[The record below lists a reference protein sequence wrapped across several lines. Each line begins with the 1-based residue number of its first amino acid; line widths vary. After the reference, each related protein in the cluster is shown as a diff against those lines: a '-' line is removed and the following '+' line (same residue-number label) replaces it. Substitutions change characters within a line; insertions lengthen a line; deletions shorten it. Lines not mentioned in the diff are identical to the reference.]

1 MTIGWLYN
9 NKPNPN
15 IDFIFYSID
24 LFEEYRMHNILVIDD
39 EKTIVSILTMA
50 LTKFGFNVETAGD
63 GLEGIKKFDE
73 CNFDLVITDICMPA
87 LDGNG
92 VVKHIRNS
100 EKRYTPVIGMSGTPW
115 LLVNGDFDAVLSKPT
130 SIKTLVDTVK
140 NVTHPN

>member
-1 MTIGWLYN
+1 
-9 NKPNPN
+9 
-15 IDFIFYSID
+15 
-24 LFEEYRMHNILVIDD
+24 MHNILVIDD

-92 VVKHIRNS
+92 VVRHIRNS